1 MSHDTIIIGAG
12 AAGLAAAR
20 KLSDAQQ
27 SILVLEARNRI
38 GGRIWT
44 DYSFADFPIE
54 YGAEFIHGE
63 HAATHELVRAAHYQ
77 THPAPRKAM
86 LRWGS
91 KAGATGVAD
100 LPPPLRNT
108 IQKLWTA
115 YRQLPTRAYLTNDEP
130 LGNYLYR
137 QGFTAGE
144 IAMADVLLAQTC
156 CAPIN
161 RLSCADLVREM
172 AVDHAGLE
180 EFRIVEGY
188 GALLE
193 GYSQGLSIEC
203 NVPVERV
210 HWGQDGVE
218 IVTPKQTYHA
228 RHCIITV
235 PVSVLQAGQITFM
248 PALSV
253 SKQAAISAFRTE
265 AATKL
270 IYRFAKPVWDE
281 ELVYMMHTGIAA
293 RWWTPGYPRP
303 DAAVI
308 ACYVTA
314 ERAIAIDAMHEEEAL
329 TLGLEELGEL
339 LGRTDLQAT
348 CIAAKRLS
356 WAKDPYALGG
366 YAYIP
371 TGAAA
376 ARPILAQA
384 EANVLFF
391 AGEATAHDS
400 NPQTVHG
407 ALESGWRAAGEVLA
421 VRQ

>member
-1 MSHDTIIIGAG
+1 MTYDTIIIGAG

-27 SILVLEARNRI
+27 SVLVLEARDRI

-44 DYSFADFPIE
+44 DYDFAEFPME

-63 HAATHELVRAAHYQ
+63 HAATHELVQAAQFH
-77 THPAPRKAM
+77 TNSAPRKAQ

-91 KAGATGVAD
+91 KTRATAVAD
-100 LPPPLRNT
+100 LPPALRNT
-108 IQKLWTA
+108 IEKLWAA
-115 YRQLPTRAYLTNDEP
+115 YRHLPTRAYLTNDES

-137 QGFTAGE
+137 QGFTADE

-193 GYSQGLSIEC
+193 EYSKGLRIEC
-203 NVPVERV
+203 NAPIQSI
-210 HWGQDGVE
+210 HWSQEGVE
-218 IVTPKQTYHA
+218 LVSNEKTYQA
-228 RHCIITV
+228 RRCISTV
-235 PVSVLQAGQITFM
+235 PVSVLQAGHITFY

-270 IYRFAKPVWDE
+270 LYRFAEPLWDE

-314 ERAIAIDAMHEEEAL
+314 ERAIAVDAMHEEEAL
-329 TLGLEELGEL
+329 TLGLEELAEL
-339 LGRTDLQAT
+339 LGRSDVQAA
-348 CIAAKRLS
+348 CIAAKRIA

-376 ARPILAQA
+376 ARPILAQP
-384 EANVLFF
+384 EGNVLFF
-391 AGEATAHDS
+391 AGEATAHNT

-421 VRQ
+421 VGQ